1 MTPNTVNAL
10 PHNERVNILM
20 VDDQPSRLLSYESI
34 LKDLGQSLISA
45 RSGEEALQRLL
56 EDDFAVILLDVSMP
70 GMDGFETAAMIHDHP
85 RFESIPIIFVTGV
98 HDSEFDALKGYRL
111 GAVDYVSIPIVPE
124 ILRSKVSV
132 LVELYV
138 QRRELQ
144 RLNRSLA
151 EANAT
156 LQAEKAREL
165 ERVNGTLEQANA
177 ALRDADRHKDEFI
190 AILAHELRNPL
201 APIRAAVD
209 VMSLMPLEHSQL
221 RWAREVIDRQTTHL
235 SRLVDDL
242 LDVSRISRGTIKLN
256 KEPLTLRTIL
266 DRSVEAAQ
274 PIISAHHHEL
284 QIECLSDAA
293 TVEGD
298 PTRLVQILSNLLN
311 NAAKYMQAS
320 GTILLRA
327 SVDDEHAVFAV
338 KDSGIGLTSE
348 ALPKLFN
355 LFSRV
360 HEDEGHLPSG
370 LGIGLALVRQ
380 LVELHGGT
388 VNATS
393 PGPNRGSEFTVRLP
407 LSSTAVPSALLDHV
421 SPNPVQA
428 QALRVLVAD
437 DNADALESLA
447 LLLEVCGHEVRKA
460 SDGQETLQAVT
471 AWRPDVALLDIGM
484 PILDGY
490 EVARRIRSEPWG
502 KQLFIVAVSGWGQ
515 SEDRQR
521 ATDAGFDL
529 HFRKPIGLPTL
540 EGILEKAQ
548 RLNAETVVKSD
559 S

>member
-1 MTPNTVNAL
+1 L
-10 PHNERVNILM
+10 NERVNILL
-20 VDDQPSRLLSYESI
+20 VDDQPSRLLSYESV
-34 LKDLGQSLISA
+34 LADLGQNLVSA

-132 LVELYV
+132 LVELYM

-144 RLNRSLA
+144 RLNKSLA
-151 EANAT
+151 EANTT
-156 LQAEKAREL
+156 LQAEKAQEL
-165 ERVNGTLEQANA
+165 ERVNQNLEQANA

-209 VMSLMPLEHSQL
+209 VMSLMPLDHPQL
-221 RWAREVIDRQTTHL
+221 RWAREVIDRQATHL

-256 KEPLTLRTIL
+256 KELLTLRTIL

-284 QIECLSDAA
+284 QIECLAEQA

-327 SVDDEHAVFAV
+327 SVEGEHAVFAV

-407 LSSTAVPSALLDHV
+407 LSSSVVPVVAIDEMAPV
-421 SPNPVQA
+421 SGKSQT
-428 QALRVLVAD
+428 LRVLVAD

-502 KQLFIVAVSGWGQ
+502 TQLFLVAVSGWGQ

-529 HFRKPIGLPTL
+529 HFRKPIGLPVL

-548 RLNAETVVKSD
+548 RLAAETVVKSD
-559 S
+559 T

>member
-1 MTPNTVNAL
+1 VNAL
-10 PHNERVNILM
+10 PQHERVNILM

-34 LKDLGQSLISA
+34 LEGLGQTLISA
-45 RSGEEALQRLL
+45 SSGEAALQRLL

-111 GAVDYVSIPIVPE
+111 GAVDYVSIPLVPE

-132 LVELYV
+132 LVELYM

-144 RLNRSLA
+144 RLNKSLA
-151 EANAT
+151 EANTT
-156 LQAEKAREL
+156 LQAEKAQEL
-165 ERVNGTLEQANA
+165 ERVNRNLEQANA

-209 VMSLMPLEHSQL
+209 MMSLMPLDQPQL

-256 KEPLTLRTIL
+256 KELLTLRTIL

-284 QIECLSDAA
+284 QIECPAEQA

-327 SVDDEHAVFAV
+327 SVDNDHAIFAV

-360 HEDEGHLPSG
+360 HEDEGLLPSG

-407 LSSTAVPSALLDHV
+407 LSSNVA
-421 SPNPVQA
+421 PVVAIDEIAPASDRA
-428 QALRVLVAD
+428 QPMRVLVAD

-484 PILDGY
+484 PLLDGY

-502 KQLFIVAVSGWGQ
+502 TQLFLVAVSGWGQ

-529 HFRKPIGLPTL
+529 HFRKPIGLPIL

-548 RLNAETVVKSD
+548 RLNAKTVVKSD
-559 S
+559 T

>member
-1 MTPNTVNAL
+1 VNARTF
-10 PHNERVNILM
+10 ERVNILL
-20 VDDQPSRLLSYESI
+20 VDDQPGRLLSYESI
-34 LKDLGQSLISA
+34 LEDLGQNLVSA

-56 EDDFAVILLDVSMP
+56 QNDFAVILL
-70 GMDGFETAAMIHDHP
+70 DGFETAAMIHEHP
-85 RFESIPIIFVTGV
+85 RFENIPIIFVTGV

-124 ILRSKVSV
+124 ILRSKVQV

-144 RLNRSLA
+144 RLNRTLA
-151 EANAT
+151 EANIT
-156 LQAEKAREL
+156 LQTEKALEL
-165 ERVNGTLEQANA
+165 ERVNRNLEQANA

-209 VMSLMPLEHSQL
+209 VMSLMTLDHPQV

-256 KEPLTLRTIL
+256 KELLTLRTIL

-284 QIECLSDAA
+284 QIECSVDSAI
-293 TVEGD
+293 VEGD

-311 NAAKYMQAS
+311 NAAKYMQTS
-320 GTILLRA
+320 GTIQLRA
-327 SVDDEHAVFAV
+327 HVEDSHVVFAV
-338 KDSGIGLTSE
+338 KDSGIGLPSE

-360 HEDEGHLPSG
+360 HQDSGHVPSG

-388 VNATS
+388 VSATS
-393 PGPNRGSEFTVRLP
+393 DGLNCGSEFTVRLP
-407 LSSTAVPSALLDHV
+407 LVSDADAVVLVPPPEPAAIS
-421 SPNPVQA
+421 NGQT
-428 QALRVLVAD
+428 LRVLVAD
-437 DNADALESLA
+437 DNQDALESLA
-447 LLLEVCGHEVRKA
+447 LLLEMSGHEVRKA
-460 SDGQETLQAVT
+460 SDGAETLQTVAV
-471 AWRPDVALLDIGM
+471 WRPDVALLDIGM

-490 EVARRIRSEPWG
+490 EVARRLRSEPWG
-502 KQLFIVAVSGWGQ
+502 AQLFLVAVSGWGQ

-521 ATDAGFDL
+521 ASEAGFDL
-529 HFRKPIGLPTL
+529 HFRKPIGLPVL
-540 EGILEKAQ
+540 ESILEKAL
-548 RLNAETVVKSD
+548 RANAEAVVKSNF
-559 S
+559 